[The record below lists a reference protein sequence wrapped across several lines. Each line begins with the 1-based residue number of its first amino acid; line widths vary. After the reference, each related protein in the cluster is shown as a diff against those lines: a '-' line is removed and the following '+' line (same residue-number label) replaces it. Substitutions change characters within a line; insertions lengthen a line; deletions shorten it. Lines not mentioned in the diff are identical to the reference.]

1 MRVVTRAVPI
11 GFRADAPHTGCWW
24 LLNIRENHHIAPG
37 RPPPGVVRTAARVVR
52 IRAHPVSSKAGSVP
66 SCAVRAAAY
75 SRDMR
80 NESLSDRDLE
90 MLLAEP
96 PRTSRALRAQLAI
109 SLLAEAGLA
118 AERVCRLA
126 ISDCRP
132 DGRIR
137 GAEDDLPDR
146 TRALL
151 ERALD
156 TLERRYLLSAMNDS
170 PLAPVALRRVVQ
182 RFADN
187 CGVAGVTPERLRR
200 TFARRRWEAGDM
212 EDSLAA
218 ALGLG
223 SRKALRALLARD
235 PLWRAGN
242 TRRSPRAEPLLEQ
255 TIAPRKHY
263 AVS

>member
-1 MRVVTRAVPI
+1 MPSGRLRTLVICATRVSA
-11 GFRADAPHTGCWW
+11 
-24 LLNIRENHHIAPG
+24 
-37 RPPPGVVRTAARVVR
+37 TA
-52 IRAHPVSSKAGSVP
+52 
-66 SCAVRAAAY
+66 
-75 SRDMR
+75 
-80 NESLSDRDLE
+80 
-90 MLLAEP
+90 
-96 PRTSRALRAQLAI
+96 TSRCFWLSRLAPAGRSELSLR

-187 CGVAGVTPERLRR
+187 RGVAGVNPERLRR